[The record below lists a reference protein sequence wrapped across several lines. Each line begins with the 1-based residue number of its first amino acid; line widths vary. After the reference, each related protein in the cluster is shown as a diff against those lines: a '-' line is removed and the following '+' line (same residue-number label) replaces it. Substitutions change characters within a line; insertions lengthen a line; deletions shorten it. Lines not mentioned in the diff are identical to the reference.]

1 MTDKQIV
8 ANALEQLEKEKQ
20 EREISKIKSIVREYL
35 ERIDDK
41 EQKRKELDVA
51 IKELKSDLEDL
62 KLGRLDK
69 IEERQEKDEN
79 HNKHT
84 IIIIKRVEK
93 EYIPYQPWRSPWMIE
108 WKNVPYSGS
117 TITYCGGTGIT
128 NTSSDYYL
136 NATNC
141 SNNLGMITG
150 TLFQNFAGG
159 SYDVN
164 GRNINL

>member
-20 EREISKIKSIVREYL
+20 ESKISQIKAIVKEYL
-35 ERIDDK
+35 EKIDKK
-41 EQKRKELDVA
+41 EQEKKELDIG
-51 IKELKSDLEDL
+51 IKELKADLEDL

-84 IIIIKRVEK
+84 IIIIKRVKK
-93 EYIPYQPWRSPWMIE
+93 EYIPYQPWRSPWLIE

-117 TITYCGGTGIT
+117 TITYCGGGGAGAVADT
-128 NTSSDYYL
+128 NYL

-141 SNNLGMITG
+141 SNSLGMITG
-150 TLFQNFAGG
+150 TLFQNFTGG